1 MILDSKIENPSLEKK
16 RRCNIVN
23 LFLQGA
29 DSDAAGA
36 AFIEIGD
43 EASFYRMTDVQAEI
57 AREEGTEALIEGFGL
72 PSGRAARSF

>member
-1 MILDSKIENPSLEKK
+1 MQAYNLYERNRSLRQEL
-16 RRCNIVN
+16 R
-23 LFLQGA
+23 
-29 DSDAAGA
+29 AAERA
-36 AFIEIGD
+36 YNEIGD